1 MTLTPGMRLGPYEI
15 LALLGAGGMGTV
27 YRATDTKLNREV
39 AIKVL
44 PDALANDPDYLARF
58 TREAQVLAS
67 LNHPNIAIIHGVEE
81 QALVMELVPGQ
92 TLEERIAAGPVP
104 LEETLDIARQIAV
117 ALEAAHEKGVIHR
130 DLKPAN
136 VKVTPEGVVKVLDFG
151 LAKRADQPTS
161 AAAGNSPTLTI
172 RATQA
177 GLIMGTAAYMSP
189 EQAAGKAVDKRS
201 DIWSFGVVLY
211 EMLTGASLFA
221 GETISHT
228 LADVLRAPIELHELP
243 QDTPGAVRDLLRRCL
258 NRDVR
263 SRLRDIGDARIAIED
278 ALSGP
283 ESRPDGSTAFSPP
296 QPRFSRISAAV
307 AAVLALALAALAF
320 VHFREQPA
328 PAELI
333 RFQIAKQ
340 EGQLGNVSSV
350 SPDGRRL
357 AFSATGPDKRWA
369 IWVRSLD
376 TLEARRLAGT
386 EGVGR
391 NPSLF
396 WSPDS
401 RFIGFASG
409 RQLKKV
415 DASGGQPQ
423 SICDIDGFFAGGTWA
438 PDGTILFATP
448 SPQGRSLMRVSEAGG
463 AAVPLT
469 LASTKGAPP
478 LYPSFLPDGRHFLYL
493 LPTGSNS
500 GQAGIYVGSLD
511 AGDNTENTPPLA
523 TARFPNLVVFAPSPD
538 PEFGYILYGR
548 DDTLSGMPFD
558 AKRLKPTGAAV
569 PVAQGLPLDSGTT
582 FSVSSNGVL
591 SYRMG
596 TETTSRLLWFDRE
609 GRRLGQVGQAG
620 QWGGPKLS
628 PDGKLLLVEELTNK
642 GFGHLWTADPERGVF
657 SRLNPGEAA
666 DYSGAAISPDGRVAF
681 TYQIGGVAGDI
692 YMKQASGAGAAE
704 PLVQSPALKHPNHWS
719 LDGKYIVYDE
729 HSPMKQD
736 LLVIPMTGD
745 RKPVPFLV
753 TPADETD
760 AKFSPDSRWI
770 AYSSDESGRR
780 EVYVQGFRPDH
791 VPAAGV
797 GKWRISPSGGSKP
810 AWRRDGKELYYIAS
824 GMMMSVAV
832 KSTAT
837 GLEPGVAVPL
847 FQTNTRG
854 ALPYDLAADGR
865 FLINTITEEDLAA
878 SGSLTVVLN
887 WTAGLKK

>member
-1 MTLTPGMRLGPYEI
+1 MPLTPGTRLGPYEI
-15 LALLGAGGMGTV
+15 VAPLGAGGMGAV
-27 YRATDTKLNREV
+27 YRATDTKLHREV

-58 TREAQVLAS
+58 TREARVLAS

-92 TLEERIAAGPVP
+92 TLEERIAAGPIP
-104 LEETLDIARQIAV
+104 LEETLDIARQIAI
-117 ALEAAHEKGVIHR
+117 ALEAAHERGVIHR

-151 LAKRADQPTS
+151 LAKAADQPTGAP
-161 AAAGNSPTLTI
+161 AANSPTLTF

-211 EMLTGASLFA
+211 EMLTGANLFA
-221 GETISHT
+221 GETLSHT
-228 LADVLRAPIELHELP
+228 LADVLRAPIDLHPLP
-243 QDTPGAVRDLLRRCL
+243 QHTPAAVRDLLRRCL

-263 SRLRDIGDARIAIED
+263 KRLRDIGDACLAIEEV
-278 ALSGP
+278 LSGP
-283 ESRPDGSTAFSPP
+283 ESRPDGSAAFVPP
-296 QPRFSRISAAV
+296 QSRFGRITAAL
-307 AAVLALALAALAF
+307 AAILALALAALAF

-328 PAELI
+328 PAPLM
-333 RFQIAKQ
+333 RFQIAKH
-340 EGQLGNVSSV
+340 EGQLGRVSSV

-357 AFSATGPDKRWA
+357 AFAATGPDKRWV

-376 TLEARRLAGT
+376 TLDARRLPGT

-401 RFIGFASG
+401 RFIGFVSG

-415 DASGGQPQ
+415 DASGGPPQ

-448 SPQGRSLMRVSEAGG
+448 SPQGRSLMRVHEAGG

-469 LASTKGAPP
+469 LASAKGAPP
-478 LYPSFLPDGRHFLYL
+478 LYPSFLPDARHFLYL

-511 AGDNTENTPPLA
+511 AEANTENAQPLM
-523 TARFPNLVVFAPSPD
+523 TVGFPNLAVFAPSTD
-538 PEFGYILYGR
+538 PGFGHILYGR
-548 DDTLSGMPFD
+548 DDTLIAMPFD
-558 AKRLKPTGAAV
+558 ARQFRAAGSAV
-569 PVAQGLPLDSGTT
+569 PVAQGLQLDSGTT

-596 TETTSRLLWFDRE
+596 TETASRLLWFDRQ
-609 GRRLGQVGQAG
+609 GRRIGQVGQPG
-620 QWGGPKLS
+620 QWGSPKLS
-628 PDGKLLLVEELTNK
+628 PDEKLLLVEELPNK
-642 GFGHLWTADPERGVF
+642 GFGHLWTADPARGVF
-657 SRLNPGEAA
+657 SRVNPGEAG
-666 DYSGAAISPDGRVAF
+666 DYAGAAVSPDGRVAF
-681 TYQIGGVAGDI
+681 TYQIGGATGDI
-692 YMKQASGAGAAE
+692 YVKQASGAGAAE
-704 PLVQSPALKHPNHWS
+704 PLVQSPTLKHPNHWS

-729 HSPMKQD
+729 HSSTKQD
-736 LLVIPMTGD
+736 LWIIPMTGD

-760 AKFSPDSRWI
+760 AKFSPDTRWI

-780 EVYVQGFRPDH
+780 EVYVQGFRPDRA
-791 VPAAGV
+791 PAAGV
-797 GKWRISPSGGSKP
+797 GKWQISPSGGSQP
-810 AWRRDGKELYYIAS
+810 AWRRDGKELYYIAG
-824 GMMMSVAV
+824 GMMMSVVV

-837 GLEPGVAVPL
+837 GLEPGAAVPL
-847 FQTNTRG
+847 FPTNTRG
-854 ALPYDLAADGR
+854 ALPYDVAADGR
-865 FLINTITEEDLAA
+865 FLVNTITEEDSAA

-887 WTAGLKK
+887 WTASLKQ